1 MSTELRSPLAW
12 LLLPVTGL
20 VMVFILAPLAVTVAM
35 SISDSPYVVFPP
47 RGFTLGWY
55 AKILQDPDFQASLWF
70 STMLA
75 LGATAGALL
84 LGVPAA
90 FAVARHEF
98 LGRGARAAP
107 AFRHD
112 PQQQHP
118 AQHADRP
125 CAGDGAL
132 CRAHRHR

>member
-20 VMVFILAPLAVTVAM
+20 VMVFILAPLVVTVAM

-98 LGRGARAAP
+98 LGRGAAAAALLSPLVFP
-107 AFRHD
+107 ALIT
-112 PQQQHP
+112 
-118 AQHADRP
+118 
-125 CAGDGAL
+125 GVAL
-132 CRAHRHR
+132 LQLSPRSAATTPRSTC

>member
-20 VMVFILAPLAVTVAM
+20 VMVFILAPLVVTVAM
-35 SISDSPYVVFPP
+35 SISDTPYVVFPP

-98 LGRGARAAP
+98 LSRWQIRIRALP
-107 AFRHD
+107 HMIPTPLED
-112 PQQQHP
+112 V
-118 AQHADRP
+118 
-125 CAGDGAL
+125 
-132 CRAHRHR
+132 

>member
-20 VMVFILAPLAVTVAM
+20 VMVFILAPLVVTVAM
-35 SISDSPYVVFPP
+35 SISDTPYVVFPP

-90 FAVARHEF
+90 FAVARHAF
-98 LGRGARAAP
+98 PGRGCSAVAAAQCARAADAPGRRP
-107 AFRHD
+107 A
-112 PQQQHP
+112 
-118 AQHADRP
+118 
-125 CAGDGAL
+125 
-132 CRAHRHR
+132 